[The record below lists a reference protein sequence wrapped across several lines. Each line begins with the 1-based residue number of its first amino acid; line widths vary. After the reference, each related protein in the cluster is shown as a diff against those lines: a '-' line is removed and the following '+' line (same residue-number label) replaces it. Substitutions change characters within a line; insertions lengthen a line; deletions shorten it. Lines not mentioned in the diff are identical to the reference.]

1 MKKIVFSLLFATIGL
16 VTTGAQ
22 QLPNSDFEDWS
33 GATFNGQKQPKSWN
47 ASNVTQVGMEFNF
60 AHQVAGH
67 SGQYAM
73 MVEDQEVGAVG
84 ITETSPGYFSL
95 GTPWVYLESVLKVSE
110 ATAGDDGGIDWTHRP
125 DTMAVWIKRVGDN
138 ALKEDFHLLYYSWR
152 GTSTGTSF
160 KGKNGK
166 CTSVTKYNEES
177 DIRQS
182 TDRNECVT
190 SVQATQV
197 AEGWVYEKKRYD
209 DWTLI
214 KVPIL
219 YRSDEIPEKMNA
231 IFSASNYPNFR
242 ANSGL
247 YVGNQL
253 HVDDIQLIYSSKIQH
268 LYIDNKE
275 WRGFDP
281 NSTEEQVYSLGEHAT
296 EMPDI
301 FAMRG
306 EGSFVNSR
314 NQVATFPGRRL
325 QGNEI
330 QITPGQIDGAPTV
343 ITVNAEDG
351 SSSTT
356 YRIKFVRKASSNASL
371 ASISINGTPI
381 RNFTPAVTA
390 YTVELPYGTTA
401 TPVVEVVGQEDTQT
415 ITVTQPTSL
424 SSSATI
430 TVLAADKTSTK
441 TYQVSFR
448 VAALADN
455 TLQDILINGQSVPG
469 FTPSQLTY
477 RVSLPL
483 STTSMPTVTAVSA
496 YPEGEQTI
504 RYTAPVQIDG
514 GTYQIAVT
522 TPGNPTPKTYK
533 LNFRLE
539 ASSYSLLK
547 DLQVG
552 EGYITTF
559 EPDQLTYYVTLPMGT
574 TQAPAITYVP
584 GDAYQQISAE
594 PSLLDGT
601 ARITV
606 TAGNGTDKTV
616 YRVVFNTLKSD
627 VSTLDAILLDGQ
639 PLEGFS
645 PLQTSYTVSLP
656 VGTSALPAI
665 SVVLGDEYQTYMI
678 MQGGLNGVTRIS
690 VSAGDGST
698 TIYQL
703 TFTVEQATDAS
714 LEMIYLD
721 GQPLANYDKET
732 LEYWVNLEQGTTVL
746 PEITYQA
753 HDEHQMI
760 TTRSGGINGDYKLT
774 VRPQSGAS
782 RTYIIHFSV
791 KMSSNTALGMIY
803 LNNEPLSGFDP
814 EQLTYVDTLPEGVS
828 TIPAITFD
836 KQETTQKVMTLS
848 EKTTCTLKV
857 TAESGAS
864 RTYTLTFVIRKSETA
879 FLRMIYL
886 NGDSLPGFD
895 PQVLSYDSIVW
906 TLDTIPTITVDK
918 YDGQHVM
925 IVSPYRTGAA
935 TITVTPE
942 AGAANVY
949 TVQLVDT
956 TQEERPQL
964 DTLPAYIPSSSVTL
978 RDIQLNGEHWAEFMP
993 AQHYYELTLPAGSSM
1008 PSVSFVPE
1016 DKQSVISGPVAP
1028 DMFAA
1033 YVTAENGDTAIYSVH
1048 IVIEP
1053 YTNVYLDTL
1062 WLEGINLPFKEQQ
1075 FIYRMT
1081 IDEGELLPTV
1091 HYISRPGQNVI
1102 LSEVTDSIQRL
1113 DVFTAHGDSATYLIK
1128 YTRAKSSNALLA
1140 DILLDGV
1147 SLRDFE
1153 PERFDYVDTLPQG
1166 TLTVP
1171 CVYAVPQRSN
1181 QVITTYF
1188 SAVGGVTVIQVE
1200 ASDGTTAEYHIAF
1213 PVILSDCTT
1222 LKAVD
1227 IDEALDF
1234 FYNPQDTIYEIHLP
1248 YGTQQSPVLYYEKQE
1263 KEQTVEYI
1271 HRPLHQPSELI
1282 VTAPDGSM
1290 RTYRFIFHV
1299 LDPQEDNTLLAL
1311 SVNGEDIPLQEG
1323 ISRYTISLP
1332 YDTHTMDVQYTKR
1345 YDEQSVHVLAG
1356 GVTQPTIVTVY
1367 SSDTT
1372 AAPVVYT
1379 LVPEVQCDYTATLEG
1394 ITVDGEPCL
1403 DFRPNKY
1410 RYVIN
1415 VDHTPSLSYV
1425 AKEGTSVEEVE
1436 SDSKHILWRVTEGT
1450 KTRDYAV
1457 WFYYVN
1463 DQIPSNNFLEWDAT
1477 KYNNKSKPAGWSVP
1491 ADCADEYTWT
1501 FLKTTTG
1508 QEVTA
1513 LAGGG
1518 VHLST
1523 WRDGDANAIYGSV
1536 PGIMTIGTLHLSLAS
1551 TGNSSSSVSGGIL
1564 YRNTPDQVYV
1574 EYRPVSAS
1582 NMNNWRMWVELGD
1595 GSNTAQTLYEG
1606 AYSNLNQWQNVT
1618 RDLNYTGLSVV
1629 SSLNITLNSAHSD
1642 NAGDL
1647 GGITKRTADL
1657 DIRNLRFIHNSRLA
1671 AVNVENGE
1679 AQITGTDISATLTD
1693 PEYDH
1698 LPELLFTGEK
1708 ADQTEQ
1714 VLWSEEQAGI
1724 RTAQV
1729 YNIAED
1735 GSYTTYNL
1743 TLTRPLSTVNTL
1755 TSLMVNGET
1764 VPGFTPSDTDYT
1776 LTLAPDFMRRPDIM
1790 VVRGGQRQQVTMAYT
1805 DSLVTVHVLPEQ
1817 GEEKLYTLHLIR
1829 PITEEIHTI
1838 DRYNPET
1845 VTSGELAEI
1854 SEDGRMFVRRDWQ
1867 DSVVFV
1873 QTEHRLEWHV
1883 YGTTQHD
1890 YSRDIATPIVTQDPG
1905 IWVNGQPLEG
1915 FLPQI
1920 TEYTLFTDTTVQ
1932 VYIYGNQPYNVYVKP
1947 TQSQDARLSAL
1958 LMNGEILLDF
1968 ATDTFAYTI
1977 TLPTETPKTH
1987 QPILPCLQ
1995 FVPVDAKATA
2005 EITPGG
2011 LNEPVYVDVLAS
2023 DGWSRAQYTV
2033 TFVAEPGHDASLAAI
2048 AVNGCPLPSFE
2059 PARTFYSSLISTDEV
2074 DITWLSQDRFQTVEL
2089 TSHDNIYVLH
2099 VEAEDKVTTRDYTIE
2114 FYRQAPS
2121 NDATLE
2127 AIMLDG
2133 VLVESFSPM
2142 QNTYT
2147 IALPYGNR
2155 QLPQVNAF
2163 MHHEGQT
2170 IRVMQENDT
2179 VAIRVTAED
2188 GVTANTYHVYF
2199 ERPLS
2204 SNALLNGL
2212 FLDGEALPDFMA
2224 RRFYYTIDLPVG
2236 RTTLPEIVAAKAEA
2250 DQRVSDVVWNGNEA
2264 QIRVTA
2270 EDGHTTAEYLIMF
2283 RFLKSDADTLLALY
2297 QDGMMVPSFQPTIF
2311 YYHNDLPVGTVAF
2324 PEISWECAD
2333 MYQQVTCD
2341 TVENTALHRTCL
2353 YNVVAQ
2359 SGRKNVY
2366 TVVYDIALSSVD
2378 TLQMIYVDNKP
2389 LPDFAA
2395 QLSDYSCT
2403 VPAQSVIPDVF
2414 WVEGDAYQTVTMAM
2428 VPDSLTAHSIGQK
2441 VEITVRSQQGTQRLY
2456 TIHFPVQLSSDAA
2469 LNMIF
2474 LGGQNMTGYDEGVT
2488 DYHIT
2493 LPYGTTQLPNVTV
2506 AKKDDTQRV
2515 DIEAVGD
2522 NIIHID
2528 VTAEDGTKQRYTLS
2542 FAIGLSDNDYL
2553 QSLTVNDR
2561 TLETFQPSLTDYNL
2575 TVPYG
2580 ESLPHLAWKLAEAE
2594 QSVSVDTLD
2603 ITVNN
2608 SRTVT
2613 YILSVL
2619 APDGEHTRDYS
2630 VHFAFR
2636 RNSNAYLS
2644 SLFVRGEQPT
2654 MAGGWSSDFHRDTMT
2669 YACMYAI
2676 GSTEDVYFTA
2686 SDVTFV
2692 CEDSLSTV
2700 LVTEVADHGIQLLV
2714 TAADGEHTQVYT
2726 LSQAISRSANAN
2738 IAAVYFDGD
2747 SFAAFD
2753 PSVTEYT
2760 YLLLP
2765 GASAP
2770 QVTFEAEDSLATAYP
2785 VTPGVVDS
2793 LPWTLIC
2800 ESQDEAHT
2808 QMYHITFRHASGR
2821 VHEMSERDVLVQ
2833 PVLGTNEVIA
2843 ASLAENVYF
2852 AVYDMSGVMLMCE
2865 KLPVCDPN
2873 NAVTGTDASGKVRF
2887 LQVRDTDECLHF
2899 SLEKTRTYLYAFL
2912 VNGSTRIASGKL
2924 TRTK

>member
-1 MKKIVFSLLFATIGL
+1 MKKIVFSLLLFAINL
-16 VTTGAQ
+16 AIVQAQ

-110 ATAGDDGGIDWTHRP
+110 ATAGDEGGIDWTHRP
-125 DTMAVWIKRVGDN
+125 DTMVVWIKRVGDN
-138 ALKEDFHLLYYSWR
+138 VSKEDFHLLYYSWK
-152 GTSTGTSF
+152 GTSTGTSY

-166 CTSVTKYNEES
+166 CTSVTKYDEES

-182 TDRNECVT
+182 TDKNECGT
-190 SVQATQV
+190 SVLATQV
-197 AEGWVYEKKRYD
+197 AEGWLYEKKRYD

-214 KVPIL
+214 KVPIF
-219 YRSDEIPEKMNA
+219 YCSDEVPEKVNA

-253 HVDDIQLIYSSKIQH
+253 HVDDIQMLYSSKIQH

-275 WRGFDP
+275 WRGFDS

-314 NQVATFPGRRL
+314 GQVATFPGRRL
-325 QGNEI
+325 QGEEI
-330 QITPGQIDGAPTV
+330 QITPGQIDGAPTI

-351 SSSTT
+351 SSSMT

-371 ASISINGTPI
+371 ASIHINGTVLPA
-381 RNFTPAVTA
+381 FTPAVTA
-390 YTVELPYGTTA
+390 YSVELPYGTTA

-415 ITVTQPTSL
+415 ITVNQPTSL
-424 SSSATI
+424 SSLATI
-430 TVLAADKTSTK
+430 TVVAADKTSTK
-441 TYQVSFR
+441 TYQISFR
-448 VAALADN
+448 VAALSDN

-477 RVSLPL
+477 RVSLPIG
-483 STTSMPTVTAVSA
+483 TTTMPTVTAVSA

-559 EPDQLTYYVTLPMGT
+559 DPDQLTYYVTLPMGT

-584 GDAYQQISAE
+584 GDAYQHISAE
-594 PSLLDGT
+594 PSVLDGT
-601 ARITV
+601 TRVTV

-616 YRVVFNTLKSD
+616 YRVIFNTLKSD
-627 VSTLDAILLDGQ
+627 VSTLEAILLNGQ
-639 PLEGFS
+639 PIADFS
-645 PLQTSYTVSLP
+645 PLQTSYTISLP
-656 VGTSALPAI
+656 VGTSALPTI
-665 SVVLGDEYQTYMI
+665 DVVLGDEYQTYII

-703 TFTVEQATDAS
+703 TFTVAQATDAS

-721 GQPLANYDKET
+721 GQPLANYDKEI
-732 LEYWVNLEQGTTVL
+732 LEYWVNLERGTTVL

-760 TTRSGGINGDYKLT
+760 TTRSGGVNGDYKLT

-791 KMSSNTALGMIY
+791 EMSSNTALSMIY
-803 LNNEPLSGFDP
+803 LNNEPLTGFDP
-814 EQLTYVDTLPEGVS
+814 EQLTYTYTLPEGVS
-828 TIPAITFD
+828 TIPAISFD
-836 KQETTQKVMTLS
+836 KQEPTQKVMTLS
-848 EKTTCTLKV
+848 EKTTYTFKV
-857 TAESGAS
+857 TAENGTS
-864 RTYTLTFVIRKSETA
+864 RTYTLSFVIKKSETA
-879 FLRMIYL
+879 FLKMIYL
-886 NGDSLPGFD
+886 NGDSLEGFD
-895 PQVLSYDSIVW
+895 SQVLSYDSVVW
-906 TLDTIPTITVDK
+906 TANAAPTITVDK
-918 YDGQHVM
+918 YEGQHVM
-925 IVSPYRTGAA
+925 IVSPYLTGTA

-949 TVQLVDT
+949 AIQLIDT
-956 TQEERPQL
+956 TQQVAPQL
-964 DTLPAYIPSSSVTL
+964 DTLPAYVPSSSISL
-978 RDIQLNGEHWAEFMP
+978 RDIQLNGESLAEFTP
-993 AQHYYELTLPAGSSM
+993 AQHSYEVTLPAGSSL

-1016 DKQSVISGPVAP
+1016 DKQSVISGPITPTTFV
-1028 DMFAA
+1028 A
-1033 YVTAENGDTAIYSVH
+1033 YVTAENGNTAVYSVH
-1048 IVIEP
+1048 IHVES

-1113 DVFTAHGDSATYLIK
+1113 DVFTAHGDSATYLIY
-1128 YTRAKSSNALLA
+1128 YTREKSSNALLA

-1147 SLRDFE
+1147 SLKDFE
-1153 PERFDYVDTLPQG
+1153 PERFDYIDTLPWR

-1171 CVYAVPQRSN
+1171 CIYAIPQRAN

-1188 SAVGGVTVIQVE
+1188 SSVGGVTTIQVT
-1200 ASDGTTAEYHIAF
+1200 ASDGTTVEYHIAF
-1213 PVILSDCTT
+1213 PVIRSSCTT
-1222 LKAVD
+1222 LKAID
-1227 IDEALDF
+1227 IDEAVDF
-1234 FYNPQDTIYEIHLP
+1234 YYNPQDTTYDVYLP
-1248 YGTQQSPVLYYEKQE
+1248 YGTQQTPVLYYEKQE
-1263 KEQTVEYI
+1263 KEQVVEYI
-1271 HRPLHQPSELI
+1271 RRPLHQPSELI
-1282 VTAPDGSM
+1282 VTAEDGSM
-1290 RTYRFIFHV
+1290 RTYRFAFHV
-1299 LDPQEDNTLLAL
+1299 MNTLAENVLAAL
-1311 SVNGEDIPLQEG
+1311 FVNGENIPLQDG
-1323 ISRYTISLP
+1323 IFRYTVSLP
-1332 YDTHTMDVQYTKR
+1332 YDTHTMDVQYTKQ
-1345 YDEQSVHVLAG
+1345 YDEQSVHVLVG
-1356 GVTQPTIVTVY
+1356 GVTQPTILTVY
-1367 SSDTT
+1367 SMDTT
-1372 AAPVVYT
+1372 VTPAVYT
-1379 LVPEVQCDYTATLEG
+1379 IVPEVQYDNTATLEG
-1394 ITVDGEPCL
+1394 FMVDGEPCL

-1415 VDHTPSLSYV
+1415 VENTPSLSYA
-1425 AKEGTSVEEVE
+1425 AKEGTNVEEVE
-1436 SDSKHILWRVTEGT
+1436 SDSKHIIWRVTEGT

-1457 WFYYVN
+1457 WFYYVK
-1463 DQIPSNNFLEWDAT
+1463 DKIPSNNFSEWEAT

-1491 ADCADEYTWT
+1491 ADCVDEFTWT

-1551 TGNSSSSVSGGIL
+1551 RGTSTSSVSGGIA
-1564 YRNTPDQVYV
+1564 YRNTPDQMYV
-1574 EYRPVSAS
+1574 EYRPISAS

-1595 GSNTAQTLYEG
+1595 GSNTVQTLYEG
-1606 AYSNLNQWQNVT
+1606 AYSNLNQWQTVT
-1618 RDLNYTGLSVV
+1618 RDLNYTGLGII

-1647 GGITKRTADL
+1647 GGIIKRTADL

-1679 AQITGTDISATLTD
+1679 AQITGTDILATLTD

-1714 VLWSEEQAGI
+1714 VVWAEEQDGV

-1743 TLTRPLSTVNTL
+1743 TLTRPLSTINTL
-1755 TSLMVNGET
+1755 TNLLVNGEN
-1764 VPGFTPSDTDYT
+1764 VPGFTPSTTDYT
-1776 LTLAPDFMRRPDIM
+1776 LALGLDFLRRPDITI
-1790 VVRGGQRQQVTMAYT
+1790 VRGGQRQQVSIDYT
-1805 DSLVTVHVLPEQ
+1805 DSLVTIHVQPEQ
-1817 GEEKLYTLHLIR
+1817 GEENQYMLHLIR
-1829 PITEEIHTI
+1829 PISEEVHVI

-1845 VTSGELAEI
+1845 ITSGELAEI
-1854 SEDGRMFVRRDWQ
+1854 SEDGRTFVRQDWQ

-1883 YGTTQHD
+1883 YGTTQHT
-1890 YSRDIATPIVTQDPG
+1890 YSRDITKPIFVQDPG

-1920 TEYTLFTDTTVQ
+1920 TDYTLYTDTTVL
-1932 VYIYGNQPYNVYVKP
+1932 VYIRGNQQYNVRVEP
-1947 TQSQDARLSAL
+1947 TQSQDARLAAL
-1958 LMNGEILLDF
+1958 LIDGEILPDF
-1968 ATDTFAYTI
+1968 DPNTYAYTI
-1977 TLPTETPKTH
+1977 TIPSDMPKTH
-1987 QPILPCLQ
+1987 QPIVPCLQ
-1995 FVPVDAKATA
+1995 FIPADAKATV
-2005 EITPGG
+2005 EVTPDV
-2011 LNEPVYVDVLAS
+2011 LNQPIYWDVLAS
-2023 DGWSRAQYTV
+2023 DGWSRAQYAI
-2033 TFVAEPGHDASLAAI
+2033 TFVAEPSHDASLAGIAI
-2048 AVNGCPLPSFE
+2048 NGSPLSTFE
-2059 PARTFYSSLISTDEV
+2059 PTRTFYSSLISTDEV
-2074 DITWLSQDRFQTVEL
+2074 TITWLSQDRFQTVEL
-2089 TSHDNIYVLH
+2089 TSQDNIYVLH
-2099 VEAEDKVTTRDYTIE
+2099 VEAEDGTTTRDYTIE
-2114 FYRQAPS
+2114 VYEQALS
-2121 NDATLE
+2121 NDATLGG
-2127 AIMLDG
+2127 ITLDG
-2133 VLVESFSPM
+2133 VSLPSFSPM

-2147 IALPYGNR
+2147 IALPYANR
-2155 QLPQVNAF
+2155 QLPQVAAY
-2163 MHHEGQT
+2163 MHHQGQT
-2170 IRVMQENDT
+2170 VLLAQNNDT
-2179 VAIRVTAED
+2179 ISVYVTAED
-2188 GVTANTYHVYF
+2188 GVTINTYHLYF

-2204 SNALLNGL
+2204 NNALLNAL
-2212 FLDGEALPDFMA
+2212 FLDGEALDNFEPT
-2224 RRFYYTIDLPVG
+2224 RFYYSVDLPVG
-2236 RTTLPEIVAAKAEA
+2236 RTTLPEIFVAKAEA
-2250 DQRVSDVVWNGNEA
+2250 DQRVSDVMWNGTEA
-2264 QIRVTA
+2264 HIVVTA
-2270 EDGHTTAEYLIMF
+2270 EDGRTTTEYLISF
-2283 RFLKSDADTLLALY
+2283 RFLKSDADTLVGLY
-2297 QDGMMVPSFQPTIF
+2297 QDGMLLTSFKPTTF
-2311 YYHNDLPVGTVAF
+2311 YYHNDLPVGTSVF

-2333 MYQQVTCD
+2333 AYQQVTCD
-2341 TVENTALHRTCL
+2341 TVENTSTHRTCL
-2353 YNVVAQ
+2353 YSVVAQ

-2366 TVVYDIALSSVD
+2366 TVVYDITLSSVD
-2378 TLQMIYVDNKP
+2378 TLQMIYVDNRP
-2389 LPDFAA
+2389 LSDFAA

-2403 VPAQSVIPDVF
+2403 IPAKSSIPDIF
-2414 WVEGDAYQTVTMAM
+2414 WVEGDAYQTVTMAV
-2428 VPDSLTAHSIGQK
+2428 VPDSLTAHSVGQK

-2474 LGGQNMTGYDEGVT
+2474 LGGQNLAGYDEEVT
-2488 DYHIT
+2488 DYTIT
-2493 LPYGTTQLPNVTV
+2493 LPFGSTQLPNVTI
-2506 AKKDDTQRV
+2506 AKKDETQRV

-2522 NIIHID
+2522 KVIHID

-2542 FAIGLSDNDYL
+2542 FVIGLSDNDYL
-2553 QSLTVNDR
+2553 QSITIDGQ
-2561 TLETFQPSLTDYNL
+2561 TLDSFQPTLMDYNL

-2580 ESLPHLAWKLAEAE
+2580 ATMPHVTWQGAEAD
-2594 QSVSVDTLD
+2594 QQITVDTLD
-2603 ITVNN
+2603 ITVDNHR
-2608 SRTVT
+2608 SVT
-2613 YILSVL
+2613 YVIAVLS
-2619 APDGEHTRDYS
+2619 PDGEHTRDYS
-2630 VHFAFR
+2630 VHFTFQLNNNAF
-2636 RNSNAYLS
+2636 LS
-2644 SLFVRGEQPT
+2644 ALFVRGEQLT
-2654 MAGGWSSDFHRDTMT
+2654 IADGWSSDFHRDTMAYTYT
-2669 YACMYAI
+2669 YAV
-2676 GSTEDVYFTA
+2676 GSATDVYFTA

-2700 LVTEVADHGIQLLV
+2700 LITEVLDHGVQLLV
-2714 TAADGEHTQVYT
+2714 TAADGEHTQVYI
-2726 LSQAISRSANAN
+2726 LSQTILRSANAN
-2738 IAAVYFDGD
+2738 IAAVYFDGAP
-2747 SFAAFD
+2747 FADFD
-2753 PSVTEYT
+2753 PLVTEYT

-2770 QVTFEAEDSLATAYP
+2770 QVTFEPEDSLAIAYP
-2785 VTPGVVDS
+2785 VTPGLIDS
-2793 LPWTLIC
+2793 LSWTLIC

-2808 QMYHITFRHASGR
+2808 QTYHIMFRHASTR
-2821 VHEMSERDVLVQ
+2821 VHEISERDVLVQ

-2843 ASLAENVYF
+2843 ASLSENVYF
-2852 AVYDMSGVMLMCE
+2852 ALYDMSGILLMYE

-2873 NAVTGTDASGKVRF
+2873 NAITGVDASGRERF
-2887 LQVRDTDECLHF
+2887 LQVRDTNECLHF
-2899 SLEKTRTYLYAFL
+2899 SLEKAHSYLYAFL
-2912 VNGSTRIASGKL
+2912 VNGSKRIASGKL